1 MEFVYMNEAGMPALE
16 TIKAATLS
24 AADLIGIGDETGVLE
39 KGRKADIVAVDG
51 DPTQDIH
58 VMGKVVF
65 VMKDGVV
72 YKKQ

>member
-1 MEFVYMNEAGMPALE
+1 MNEAGMPALE

-24 AADLIGIGDETGVLE
+24 AADLIGIGDKTGVLE
-39 KGRKADIVAVDG
+39 KGRKADTVAVDG